1 MKVILNKD
9 VNHLGE
15 EGDVK
20 VVADGY
26 ARNYLFP
33 RSLALPYTPEV
44 VAIFEGRKAEIEARK
59 AAKREAAKSDK
70 EKLEALALSIT
81 VPASAGGKLYGAVS
95 AQTIIELL
103 AKEGFEFERKRIEI
117 PGNAIKQTGAY
128 KVNVKLYENAVAEL
142 HIEVKGQVDESK
154 KEPERKPRAEKK
166 AEEKPAESAEAPAE
180 DKAAESDAA
189 N

>member
-9 VNHLGE
+9 VKHLGE

-20 VVADGY
+20 IVANGY
-26 ARNYLFP
+26 ARNFLFP
-33 RSLALPYTPEV
+33 RSMALPYTPEV

-70 EKLEALALSIT
+70 EKLEALALSVT

-95 AQTIIELL
+95 AQTIIDLL

-117 PGNAIKQTGAY
+117 PGNTIKQTGVY
-128 KVNVKLYENAVAEL
+128 KISVKLYENAVAEV
-142 HIEVKGQVDESK
+142 HVEVMGQVDESK

-166 AEEKPAESAEAPAE
+166 AEEKAPESDEAAPAQE
-180 DKAAESDAA
+180 KAEEAA

>member
-20 VVADGY
+20 IVANGY

-70 EKLEALALSIT
+70 EKLEALALSVT

-95 AQTIIELL
+95 AQTVIELL
-103 AKEGFEFERKRIEI
+103 AKEGFEFERKRVEI
-117 PGNAIKQTGAY
+117 PGNTIKQTGAY
-128 KVNVKLYENAVAEL
+128 KINVKLYENAVAEVHL
-142 HIEVKGQVDESK
+142 EVKGQVDESK

-166 AEEKPAESAEAPAE
+166 AEAAEKTEAPAE
-180 DKAAESDAA
+180 EKAEADAPSA

>member
-20 VVADGY
+20 IVADGY
-26 ARNYLFP
+26 ARNFLFP

-70 EKLEALALSIT
+70 EKLEALALSVT
-81 VPASAGGKLYGAVS
+81 VPASVGGKLYGAVS
-95 AQTIIELL
+95 AQTVIELL
-103 AKEGFEFERKRIEI
+103 AKEGFEFERKRVEI

-128 KVNVKLYENAVAEL
+128 KISVKLYENAVAEVHL
-142 HIEVKGQVDESK
+142 EVKGQVDESK

-166 AEEKPAESAEAPAE
+166 AEAAEKTEAPAE
-180 DKAAESDAA
+180 EKAEADAPSA

>member
-20 VVADGY
+20 IVANGY

-59 AAKREAAKSDK
+59 AQKREAAKSDK
-70 EKLEALALSIT
+70 EKLEALALSVT

-128 KVNVKLYENAVAEL
+128 KVSVKLYENAVAEV

-166 AEEKPAESAEAPAE
+166 AEAEKPAEASEAPAQE
-180 DKAAESDAA
+180 PAEGEAA

>member
-20 VVADGY
+20 IVADGY
-26 ARNYLFP
+26 ARNFLFP

-70 EKLEALALSIT
+70 EKLEALSLSVT

-95 AQTIIELL
+95 AQTVIELL
-103 AKEGFEFERKRIEI
+103 AKEGFEFERKRVEI

-128 KVNVKLYENAVAEL
+128 KISVKLYENAVAEVHL
-142 HIEVKGQVDESK
+142 EVKGQVDESK

-166 AEEKPAESAEAPAE
+166 AEAAEKTEAPAE
-180 DKAAESDAA
+180 EKAEADAPSA

>member
-20 VVADGY
+20 IVADGF
-26 ARNYLFP
+26 ARNFLFP

-44 VAIFEGRKAEIEARK
+44 VAIFEGRKADIEARK

-95 AQTIIELL
+95 SQTVIDLL

-117 PGNAIKQTGAY
+117 PGNAIKQTGTY
-128 KVNVKLYENAVAEL
+128 KVSVKLYENAVAEV

-154 KEPERKPRAEKK
+154 KEPEKKPRAEKK
-166 AEEKPAESAEAPAE
+166 AAEAPAE
-180 DKAAESDAA
+180 EKAAEGENA

>member
-20 VVADGY
+20 MVADGY

-59 AAKREAAKSDK
+59 AQKREAAKSDK
-70 EKLEALALSIT
+70 EKLEALALSVT

-95 AQTIIELL
+95 AQTVIELL
-103 AKEGFEFERKRIEI
+103 AKEGFDFERKRVEI
-117 PGNAIKQTGAY
+117 PGNTIKQTGTY
-128 KVNVKLYENAVAEL
+128 KINVKLYENAVAEIHL
-142 HIEVKGQVDESK
+142 EVKGQVDESK
-154 KEPERKPRAEKK
+154 KEPERKPRAKK
-166 AEEKPAESAEAPAE
+166 EAEAEKPAESAEAPAE
-180 DKAAESDAA
+180 EKPAEAA

>member
-20 VVADGY
+20 IVADGY
-26 ARNYLFP
+26 ARNFLFP

-70 EKLEALALSIT
+70 EKLEALALSVT

-95 AQTIIELL
+95 AQTVIELL
-103 AKEGFEFERKRIEI
+103 AKEGFEFERKRVEI

-128 KVNVKLYENAVAEL
+128 KISVKLYENAVAEVHL
-142 HIEVKGQVDESK
+142 EVKGQVDESK
-154 KEPERKPRAEKK
+154 KEPERKPRTEKK
-166 AEEKPAESAEAPAE
+166 AETAEKTEAPAE
-180 DKAAESDAA
+180 EKAEADAPSA

>member
-20 VVADGY
+20 IVANGY

-95 AQTIIELL
+95 AQTVIDLL
-103 AKEGFEFERKRIEI
+103 AKEGFEFERKRVEI
-117 PGNAIKQTGAY
+117 PGNAIKQTGSY
-128 KVNVKLYENAVAEL
+128 KVNVKLYENAVAEV

-166 AEEKPAESAEAPAE
+166 AAESAEAPAE
-180 DKAAESDAA
+180 APAQEAPAEESAA

>member
-20 VVADGY
+20 IVANGY

-33 RSLALPYTPEV
+33 RNLALPYTPEV

-59 AAKREAAKSDK
+59 VQKREAAKSDK
-70 EKLEALALSIT
+70 EKLEALALSVT

-95 AQTIIELL
+95 AQTIIDLL

-128 KVNVKLYENAVAEL
+128 KVNVKLYENAVAEV
-142 HIEVKGQVDESK
+142 HVEVKGQVDESK

-166 AEEKPAESAEAPAE
+166 AEEKAPESAEGAQEKAE
-180 DKAAESDAA
+180 ESA

>member
-20 VVADGY
+20 IVANGY

-95 AQTIIELL
+95 AQTVIDLL
-103 AKEGFEFERKRIEI
+103 AKEGFEFERKRVEI
-117 PGNAIKQTGAY
+117 PGNAIKQTGSY
-128 KVNVKLYENAVAEL
+128 KVNVKLYENAVAEV

-166 AEEKPAESAEAPAE
+166 AEEKPAESADAPAE
-180 DKAAESDAA
+180 EKAEEAA

>member
-20 VVADGY
+20 IVADGY

-70 EKLEALALSIT
+70 EKLEALALSVT

-95 AQTIIELL
+95 AQTVIDLL
-103 AKEGFEFERKRIEI
+103 AKEGFAFERKRVEI
-117 PGNAIKQTGAY
+117 PGNTIKQTGVY
-128 KVNVKLYENAVAEL
+128 KINVKLYENAVAEI
-142 HIEVKGQVDESK
+142 HVEVKGQVDESK
-154 KEPERKPRAEKK
+154 KEPEKKPRAEKK
-166 AEEKPAESAEAPAE
+166 AEANAEKADAPAE
-180 DKAAESDAA
+180 EKAEADAPSA

>member
-9 VNHLGE
+9 VKHLGE

-20 VVADGY
+20 VVANGY

-70 EKLEALALSIT
+70 EKLEALALSVT

-95 AQTIIELL
+95 AQTVIDLL
-103 AKEGFEFERKRIEI
+103 AKEGFEFERKRVEI
-117 PGNAIKQTGAY
+117 PGNAIKQTGSY
-128 KVNVKLYENAVAEL
+128 KVNVKLYENAVAEV

-166 AEEKPAESAEAPAE
+166 AEEKPAESADAPAE
-180 DKAAESDAA
+180 EKAEEAA

>member
-20 VVADGY
+20 IVADGY
-26 ARNYLFP
+26 ARNFLFP

-70 EKLEALALSIT
+70 EKLEALTLSVT

-95 AQTIIELL
+95 AQTVIELL
-103 AKEGFEFERKRIEI
+103 AKEGFEFERKRVEI

-128 KVNVKLYENAVAEL
+128 KISVKLYENAVAEVHL
-142 HIEVKGQVDESK
+142 EVKGQVDESK

-166 AEEKPAESAEAPAE
+166 AEAAEKTEAPAE
-180 DKAAESDAA
+180 EKAEADAPSA

>member
-20 VVADGY
+20 IVANGY

-95 AQTIIELL
+95 AQTVIDLL
-103 AKEGFEFERKRIEI
+103 AKEGFEFERKRVEI

-128 KVNVKLYENAVAEL
+128 KVNVKLYENAVAEV

-166 AEEKPAESAEAPAE
+166 AAESAEAPAE
-180 DKAAESDAA
+180 APAQEAPAEESAA

>member
-9 VNHLGE
+9 VKHLGE

-20 VVADGY
+20 VVANGY

-95 AQTIIELL
+95 AQTVIDLL

-128 KVNVKLYENAVAEL
+128 KVSVKLYENAVAEV

-166 AEEKPAESAEAPAE
+166 AAESAEAPAE
-180 DKAAESDAA
+180 APAQEAASEEAA

>member
-20 VVADGY
+20 IVANGY

-44 VAIFEGRKAEIEARK
+44 VAIFEGRK

-95 AQTIIELL
+95 AQTVIDLL
-103 AKEGFEFERKRIEI
+103 AKEGFEFERKRVEI

-128 KVNVKLYENAVAEL
+128 KVNVKLYENAVAEV

-166 AEEKPAESAEAPAE
+166 AAESAEAPAE
-180 DKAAESDAA
+180 APAQEAPAEESAA

>member
-20 VVADGY
+20 IVADGY

-33 RSLALPYTPEV
+33 RGLALPYTPEV

-59 AAKREAAKSDK
+59 AAKREAAN
-70 EKLEALALSIT
+70 
-81 VPASAGGKLYGAVS
+81 AGGKLYGAVS

-103 AKEGFEFERKRIEI
+103 AKEGFEFERKRVEI
-117 PGNAIKQTGAY
+117 PGNTIKQTGTY
-128 KVNVKLYENAVAEL
+128 KVNVKLYENAVAEV
-142 HIEVKGQVDESK
+142 HVEVKGQVDESK

-166 AEEKPAESAEAPAE
+166 AAEANAEAPAQE
-180 DKAAESDAA
+180 KAEADAPAA

>member
-20 VVADGY
+20 MVADGY

-59 AAKREAAKSDK
+59 AQKREAAKSDK

-95 AQTIIELL
+95 AQTVIELL
-103 AKEGFEFERKRIEI
+103 AKEGFDFERKRVEI
-117 PGNAIKQTGAY
+117 PGNTIKQTGTY
-128 KVNVKLYENAVAEL
+128 KINVKLYENAVAEIHL
-142 HIEVKGQVDESK
+142 EVKGQVDESK
-154 KEPERKPRAEKK
+154 KEPERKPRAKK
-166 AEEKPAESAEAPAE
+166 EAEAEKPAESAEAPAE
-180 DKAAESDAA
+180 EKPAEAA

>member
-20 VVADGY
+20 IVADGY

-70 EKLEALALSIT
+70 EKLEALALSVT

-103 AKEGFEFERKRIEI
+103 AKEGFEFERKRVEI
-117 PGNAIKQTGAY
+117 PGNTIKQTGTY
-128 KVNVKLYENAVAEL
+128 KVNVKLYENAVAEV
-142 HIEVKGQVDESK
+142 HVEVKGQVDESK

-166 AEEKPAESAEAPAE
+166 AEAAEKTEAPAE
-180 DKAAESDAA
+180 EKAEADAPAA

>member
-20 VVADGY
+20 IVADGY
-26 ARNYLFP
+26 ARNFLFP

-70 EKLEALALSIT
+70 EKLEALALSVT
-81 VPASAGGKLYGAVS
+81 VPASAGGKLYGA
-95 AQTIIELL
+95 I
-103 AKEGFEFERKRIEI
+103 
-117 PGNAIKQTGAY
+117 
-128 KVNVKLYENAVAEL
+128 
-142 HIEVKGQVDESK
+142 
-154 KEPERKPRAEKK
+154 
-166 AEEKPAESAEAPAE
+166 
-180 DKAAESDAA
+180 
-189 N
+189 

>member
-20 VVADGY
+20 IVANGY

-70 EKLEALALSIT
+70 EKLEALALSVT

-95 AQTIIELL
+95 AQTVIELL
-103 AKEGFEFERKRIEI
+103 AKEGFEFERKRVEI
-117 PGNAIKQTGAY
+117 PGNTIKQTGAY
-128 KVNVKLYENAVAEL
+128 KINVKLYENAVAEVHL
-142 HIEVKGQVDESK
+142 EVKGQVDESK

-166 AEEKPAESAEAPAE
+166 AEAAEKTEAPAE
-180 DKAAESDAA
+180 EKAEADAPIA

>member
-9 VNHLGE
+9 VKHLGE

-20 VVADGY
+20 IVADGY
-26 ARNYLFP
+26 ARNFLFP

-95 AQTIIELL
+95 AQTIVDLL
-103 AKEGFEFERKRIEI
+103 AKEGFDIERKRIEI
-117 PGNAIKQTGAY
+117 AGNAIKQTGTY
-128 KVNVKLYENAVAEL
+128 KVSVKLYESAVAEV
-142 HIEVKGQVDESK
+142 HVEVKGQVDESK

-166 AEEKPAESAEAPAE
+166 AAESEQAAAQEAPAAQE
-180 DKAAESDAA
+180 TAEAA

>member
-59 AAKREAAKSDK
+59 AQKREAAKSDK
-70 EKLEALALSIT
+70 EKLEAMALSIT

-95 AQTIIELL
+95 AQTVIDLL
-103 AKEGFEFERKRIEI
+103 AKEGFAFERKRIEI
-117 PGNAIKQTGAY
+117 PGNAIKQTGVY
-128 KVNVKLYENAVAEL
+128 KINVKLYENAVAEV
-142 HIEVKGQVDESK
+142 HVEVKGQVDESK

-166 AEEKPAESAEAPAE
+166 AEAAAEKADAPAEEKAEASAEA
-180 DKAAESDAA
+180 A

>member
-20 VVADGY
+20 IVANGY

-59 AAKREAAKSDK
+59 AQKREAAKSDK

-95 AQTIIELL
+95 AQTVIDLL

-128 KVNVKLYENAVAEL
+128 KVSVKLYENAVAEV

-166 AEEKPAESAEAPAE
+166 VEEKPAESAEAPAE
-180 DKAAESDAA
+180 EKAEEAA

>member
-9 VNHLGE
+9 VKHLGE

-20 VVADGY
+20 IVANGY

-33 RSLALPYTPEV
+33 RNMALPYTPEV

-59 AAKREAAKSDK
+59 AQKREAAKSDK

-95 AQTIIELL
+95 AQTIIDLL

-117 PGNAIKQTGAY
+117 PGNTIKQTGVY
-128 KVNVKLYENAVAEL
+128 KISVKLYENAVAEV
-142 HIEVKGQVDESK
+142 HVEVMGQVDESK

-166 AEEKPAESAEAPAE
+166 AEEKAPESDEAAPAQE
-180 DKAAESDAA
+180 KAEEAA